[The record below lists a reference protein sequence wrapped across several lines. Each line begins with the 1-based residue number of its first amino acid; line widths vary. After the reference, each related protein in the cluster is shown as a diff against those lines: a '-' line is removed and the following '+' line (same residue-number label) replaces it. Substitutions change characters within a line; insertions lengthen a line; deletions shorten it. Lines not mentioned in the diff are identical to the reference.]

1 MANGKD
7 TPIIFYYK
15 NCPKYPTEII
25 KIFFIYIIYNKN
37 DKLL

>member
-7 TPIIFYYK
+7 TTIIFYYK

-25 KIFFIYIIYNKN
+25 KIFYYLYNI
-37 DKLL
+37 